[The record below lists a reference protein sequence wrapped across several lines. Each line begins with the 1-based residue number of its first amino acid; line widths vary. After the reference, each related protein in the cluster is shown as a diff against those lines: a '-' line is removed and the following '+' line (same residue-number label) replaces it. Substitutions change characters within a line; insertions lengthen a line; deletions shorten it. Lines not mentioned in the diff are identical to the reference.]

1 VTIGI
6 TLCTDKNHDRFL
18 SMYLQTIQASA
29 LRTIFEVLKDIVN
42 DVNVYFTPEGV
53 RIQTFDTAKVT
64 LIQMF
69 LPAENFEEYTCD
81 AEMIAGLNMTNT
93 HKLLKS
99 VTNND
104 SMSMRMEGT
113 DIIDIAIENTTKHS
127 RTSFRLKLLD
137 INEDM
142 LNVPE
147 MDMDVV
153 TTIPSTDFQRI
164 ARDMA
169 NLSPE
174 MRIARHGSELKFSC
188 VGDFA
193 DQSTVLE
200 CGGDGPAE
208 EIGCVYPLKYINMYT
223 KATNLCSS
231 VQLFQFSEPNMPIV
245 FRYAI
250 ANLGDIKFYLAQKN
264 EET

>member
-1 VTIGI
+1 
-6 TLCTDKNHDRFL
+6 
-18 SMYLQTIQASA
+18 MYLQTIQASA

-69 LPAENFEEYTCD
+69 LPAENFEEYTCPE
-81 AEMIAGLNMTNT
+81 EMIAGLNMTNT
-93 HKLLKS
+93 YKLLKS
-99 VTNND
+99 VSNND
-104 SMSMRMEGT
+104 SLSMKMEGR
-113 DIIDIAIENTTKHS
+113 DNIDISIENTVKHS
-127 RTSFRLKLLD
+127 KTSFRLKLLD

-142 LNVPE
+142 LDVPE
-147 MDMDVV
+147 MDLEIV

-169 NLSPE
+169 NLATD
-174 MRIARHGSELKFSC
+174 MRIARHGGMLKLSC
-188 VGDFA
+188 LGDFA
-193 DQSTVLE
+193 DQTTVLD
-200 CGGDGPAE
+200 CGGDGPDDE
-208 EIGCVYPLKYINMYT
+208 VGNSYSLKYINMYT

-231 VQLFQFSEPNMPIV
+231 VQIFQFGESDMPIV

-250 ANLGDIKFYLAQKN
+250 ANLGEIKFYLAQKT
-264 EET
+264 ET